1 MPGDIKTLK
10 LHIFVGKSDKMSTGK
25 RIRLLLP
32 LFVLISI
39 SSLHAQNLEPTLELI
54 IQQAPTDSLLTV
66 LVRPALE
73 VEISAV
79 ESDLLRRRASRAE
92 RYRRIIRAL
101 RTKSETAQGSLRAFL
116 QSERRAGRIVKFR
129 AYWIANLVAVTA
141 TPQAIRAIAS
151 RSGVAGVLENKTI
164 RLQTDKKKAGPGLS
178 SESDIPGLASN
189 GNYFNWALERLRVR
203 QLWQR
208 GLTGR
213 GILVGIIDS
222 GVDGTHPALDEK
234 WRGANGATATES
246 WFDVINVMPT
256 PYDDLIAGDLSTH
269 GTRAMGCLLG
279 QDGADTVGVAPD
291 AQWIAA
297 KAFDSNGKTGMDK
310 IITSFE
316 WMADP
321 DGDLNTV
328 DDVPDILNL
337 SWADDASSGC
347 LEIYWEPINNLKALG
362 VTAIIATGNKE
373 KSPKVG
379 SPANKPEFFAVGSV
393 DSLNRLSFFSAVG
406 PSICDNKSIKPDV
419 VAPGEQFFST
429 VGSANGG
436 GYGSVRGTS
445 FSAPLVAGIAALL
458 KQHNPELL
466 PDEILNALRN
476 SATDLGDAGP
486 DTLYGWGLVNA
497 DSALSMVNPPSRPAL
512 AIYNSTFDAGSDGL
526 ISPGE
531 EISVTLSVIN
541 NGTSASA
548 VSGSLSSNSPDVS
561 VTSSQ
566 ANFGNIMTGGVASNA
581 TPFVLSFS
589 AQVPSD
595 SIRTFNVRFTAGVF
609 SDTVSFALN
618 VGGVPEPPVNGVA
631 LHDIGKAGLTIS
643 NYGLIGKEG
652 TDGGGFVYPRE
663 GLFPPDHLFH
673 GALLLATS
681 AEKVS
686 DASYDETPF
695 PSIHDL
701 DFNYDFTVIQG
712 GNIKVIQPGESADQE
727 ITGAFEDSKADIPL
741 EIRVYQRSYAW
752 GDSQNDDFVIVEYTI
767 NGPGDK
773 NLDEIFVAQHMD
785 WDVGGSSDKDMVGF
799 AGDRFLAYM
808 FDSQSS
814 YYLGHALLT
823 QAVSGFKDLNFSRD
837 IQDGFTG
844 AEKFSAMVRGA
855 EDTVIVTL
863 GDWSELLSGGPI
875 NLKPGRQVVVAFAI
889 LGGNNLTELRD
900 YVLQARAKFSEI
912 AAAKGYDI
920 TPPQISAEP
929 YEFEEGATDGYTV
942 HASVTDSSEIEDTRL
957 YWRVAEQAF
966 WSSVAAEFNTAGDS
980 LSAVIPVQPSGTIV
994 EYYLRAIDAQGNQ
1007 GFSPANAPEQF
1018 YSFTVIMAG
1027 DGNLDGEVNIFDLIY
1042 VLKVLSGKETPSP
1055 AQATALD
1062 LDNNGKIN
1070 IFDLLEM
1077 LKLLAK
1083 K

>member
-1 MPGDIKTLK
+1 
-10 LHIFVGKSDKMSTGK
+10 MSTGK

-32 LFVLISI
+32 LFVLINF
-39 SSLHAQNLEPTLELI
+39 SSLHARNLEPSLELI
-54 IQQAPTDSLLTV
+54 IQKAPTDSLLTV

-92 RYRRIIRAL
+92 RHRRIIRAL
-101 RTKSETAQGSLRAFL
+101 RTKSETAQGNLREFL
-116 QSERRAGRIVKFR
+116 QSERRAGRILKYHP
-129 AYWIANLVAVTA
+129 YWIANLVAVTA
-141 TPQAIRAIAS
+141 TPQAIRAIGA
-151 RSGVAGVLENKTI
+151 RSDVADVLENKTI
-164 RLQTDKKKAGPGLS
+164 RLQADKKKAGPGLS
-178 SESDIPGLASN
+178 SEGDFPGLASN
-189 GNYFNWALERLRVR
+189 GNYFNWALDRLNVR
-203 QLWQR
+203 KLWQR

-234 WRGANGATATES
+234 WRGNNGATATES
-246 WFDVINVMPT
+246 WFDVINLMPT
-256 PYDDLIAGDLSTH
+256 PYDDLIGGELSTH

-297 KAFDSNGKTGMDK
+297 KAFDSIGDTDLEKLFS
-310 IITSFE
+310 SFE

-337 SWADDASSGC
+337 SWADDDTEECTQS
-347 LEIYWEPINNLKALG
+347 YWEPIDNLKALG
-362 VTAIIATGNKE
+362 VTVLIATGNVGT
-373 KSPKVG
+373 KVG
-379 SPANKPEFFAVGSV
+379 SPANRPGYFAVGSV
-393 DSLNRLSFFSAVG
+393 DSLSQKSSFSLIG
-406 PSICDNKSIKPDV
+406 PSICDNTTIKPDV

-429 VGSANGG
+429 VGSASGG

-445 FSAPLVAGIAALL
+445 FSAPLAAGVAALL
-458 KQHNPELL
+458 KQHNPELP
-466 PDEILNALRN
+466 PDEIHNALRN
-476 SATDLGDAGP
+476 SATDLGIAGP
-486 DTLYGWGLVNA
+486 DNLYGWGLVNA
-497 DSALSMVNPPSRPAL
+497 DSALSMVNPPSRPAF
-512 AIYNSTFDAGSDGL
+512 AIYNIAYDAGSDGL

-531 EISVTLSVIN
+531 EVPVTLSVIN

-566 ANFGNIMTGGVASNA
+566 ASFGNIMTGGVASNA

-595 SIRTFNVRFTAGVF
+595 SIRTFNVRFYAGVF

-618 VGGVPEPPVNGVA
+618 VGGVPEPPVKGVA
-631 LHDIGKAGLTIS
+631 LHDIGKAGLSLT
-643 NYGLIGKEG
+643 NYGVIG
-652 TDGGGFVYPRE
+652 TDGEYGGGLEYPRGGNSPE
-663 GLFPPDHLFH
+663 EHLFQ
-673 GALLLATS
+673 GALLVATS

-686 DASYDETPF
+686 DVSYSENQFFDT
-695 PSIHDL
+695 L
-701 DFNYDFTVIQG
+701 DFDHDFTVIQG
-712 GNIKVIQPGESADQE
+712 GNIKVIQPGETADQE

-741 EIRVYQRSYAW
+741 GISIYQRSYAW
-752 GDSQNDDFVIVEYTI
+752 ADDFNDDFVIVEYTI
-767 NGPGDK
+767 NGPQDK

-808 FDSQSS
+808 SDSQSS

-823 QAVSGFKDLNFSRD
+823 QAVSGFKDLKFSRD

-855 EDTVIVTL
+855 EDTVVVAPD
-863 GDWSELLSGGPI
+863 DWSELLSGGPVY
-875 NLKPGRQVVVAFAI
+875 LKPGRQVVVAFAI
-889 LGGNNLTELRD
+889 LGGNNLTELSD
-900 YVLQARAKFSEI
+900 HVLQARAKFSEI

-920 TPPQISAEP
+920 TSPQISAEP

-942 HASVTDSSEIEDTRL
+942 RASVTDSSEIEDARL
-957 YWRVAEQAF
+957 YWRVADQAF

-1007 GFSPANAPEQF
+1007 GFSPADAPEQF
-1018 YSFTVIMAG
+1018 YSFTVILAG

-1042 VLKVLSGKETPSP
+1042 VLKVLSGKEVPSP
-1055 AQATALD
+1055 GQATALD

>member
-1 MPGDIKTLK
+1 ML
-10 LHIFVGKSDKMSTGK
+10 TGK

-32 LFVLISI
+32 LFVLINF
-39 SSLHAQNLEPTLELI
+39 SSLHARNLEPSLELI
-54 IQQAPTDSLLTV
+54 IQKAPTDSLLTV

-92 RYRRIIRAL
+92 RHRRIIRAL
-101 RTKSETAQGSLRAFL
+101 RTKSETAQGSLREFL
-116 QSERRAGRIVKFR
+116 QSERRAGRILKYHP
-129 AYWIANLVAVTA
+129 YWIANLVAVTA
-141 TPQAIRAIAS
+141 TPAAIRAIGA
-151 RSGVAGVLENKTI
+151 RSDVADVLENKTI
-164 RLQTDKKKAGPGLS
+164 RLQADKKKTGPGLS
-178 SESDIPGLASN
+178 SEGDIPGLASN
-189 GNYFNWALERLRVR
+189 GYYFNWALDRLNVR
-203 QLWQR
+203 KLWQR

-256 PYDDLIAGDLSTH
+256 PYDDNGITH
-269 GTRAMGCLLG
+269 GTRAMGCILG
-279 QDGADTVGVAPD
+279 QDGADTIGVAPD

-297 KAFDSNGKTGMDK
+297 KAFDSYGNTDLAK
-310 IITSFE
+310 ILNSFE

-337 SWADDASSGC
+337 SWADDDTKGC
-347 LEIYWEPINNLKALG
+347 LQSYWEPIDNLKALG
-362 VTAIIATGNKE
+362 VTVLIATGNDGT
-373 KSPKVG
+373 KVG
-379 SPANKPEFFAVGSV
+379 SPANRPGYFAVGSV
-393 DSLNRLSFFSAVG
+393 DSLSQKSSFSLVG
-406 PSICDNKSIKPDV
+406 PSIYDNTTIKPDV

-445 FSAPLVAGIAALL
+445 FSAPLVAGVAALL
-458 KQHNPELL
+458 KQYNPELFS
-466 PDEILNALRN
+466 DEIHNALRN

-497 DSALSMVNPPSRPAL
+497 DSALSMLNPPSRPAF
-512 AIYNSTFDAGSDGL
+512 AIYNIDFDAGSDGL

-531 EISVTLSVIN
+531 EIPVILSVIN

-566 ANFGNIMTGGVASNA
+566 ASFGNIMTGDLRSNT

-595 SIRTFNVRFTAGVF
+595 SIRTFNVRFYAGVF

-618 VGGVPEPPVNGVA
+618 VGGVPEPPVKGVA

-712 GNIKVIQPGESADQE
+712 GNIKVTQPGESADQE
-727 ITGAFEDSKADIPL
+727 ITGAFEDSKADNPL
-741 EIRVYQRSYAW
+741 GIKIYQRSYAW
-752 GDSQNDDFVIVEYTI
+752 ADDFNDDFVIVEYTI
-767 NGPGDK
+767 NGPQDK

-785 WDVGGSSDKDMVGF
+785 WDVGGSSDNDMVGF
-799 AGDRFLAYM
+799 AGDRSLAYM
-808 FDSQSS
+808 FDYSQSS

-823 QAVSGFKDLNFSRD
+823 QAVSGFKDLSFSRD

-844 AEKFSAMVRGA
+844 AEKFSAMVCGA

-863 GDWSELLSGGPI
+863 GDWSELLSGGPVY
-875 NLKPGRQVVVAFAI
+875 LKPGKQVVVAFAI
-889 LGGNNLTELRD
+889 LGGVSLTELHD
-900 YVLQARAKFSEI
+900 YVLRARTKFSEI

-942 HASVTDSSEIEDTRL
+942 RASVTDSSEIEDARL
-957 YWRVAEQAF
+957 CWRVADQAF

-980 LSAVIPVQPSGTIV
+980 LSAVIPVQQSGTIV

-1007 GFSPANAPEQF
+1007 GFSPADAPEQF